1 MCAIMVIYNP
11 WGRIRQRKAEEE
23 MGMEVA
29 ISYRMVKEMVSRKIL
44 SPEMTWHVYRI
55 PRRQRHLRHVVNKA
69 G

>member
-55 PRRQRHLRHVVNKA
+55 LRRQRHLRHVVNKA